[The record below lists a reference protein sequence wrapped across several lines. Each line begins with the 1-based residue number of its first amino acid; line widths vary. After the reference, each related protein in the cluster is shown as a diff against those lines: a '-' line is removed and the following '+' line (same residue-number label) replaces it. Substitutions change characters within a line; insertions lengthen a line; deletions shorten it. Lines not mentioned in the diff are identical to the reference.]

1 MTQEDRE
8 LLLKNY
14 GGLSMKYAILCYES
28 GDIIDV
34 FNTCAEAV
42 EALREYE
49 KSDMDEG
56 IYEAGFYE
64 IKKMEE

>member
-1 MTQEDRE
+1 
-8 LLLKNY
+8 
-14 GGLSMKYAILCYES
+14 MKYAILCYES

>member
-1 MTQEDRE
+1 MATK
-8 LLLKNY
+8 KNY
-14 GGLSMKYAILCYES
+14 AVCCYEN

-34 FNTCAEAV
+34 FNTRAEAV

-49 KSDMDEG
+49 ESDMDEG

-64 IKKMEE
+64 IKELEDKK